1 MHLFQICSAHNRTE
15 THKKWFRSKH
25 IHMFTRIIY
34 ALCKLRNGN
43 TASFCILEMIQK
55 QNFFFCK
62 KMEKNRELGIH
73 DSFIRKSSMQLP
85 NYIRILLRCTLLSV
99 FLKNK
104 KLQVIVRIIWK
115 KHDSSSKQ
123 SPERVLVYEL
133 KKYSTKTKKKKIWVN
148 KLCEE
153 QRPPAIFAFNVVDVL
168 FSTSDIN
175 KCQKILLLLFSL
187 SLL

>member
-43 TASFCILEMIQK
+43 TASFCIVEMIQK

-104 KLQVIVRIIWK
+104 KLQVIVRNMKETWLIFK
-115 KHDSSSKQ
+115 TVPRKSSGLWIK
-123 SPERVLVYEL
+123 EVLDKNE
-133 KKYSTKTKKKKIWVN
+133 KEKDMS
-148 KLCEE
+148 
-153 QRPPAIFAFNVVDVL
+153 
-168 FSTSDIN
+168 
-175 KCQKILLLLFSL
+175 
-187 SLL
+187 